1 MWLINLALFGKMV
14 LREDVNMVEI
24 ITAIIVGGLSLVGVI
39 FTSTQSSKKIEQ
51 QLSVAQ
57 AVTDTKIEQLTEEV
71 RKHNTFADRIT
82 KLEVEVDMLKSK

>member
-57 AVTDTKIEQLTEEV
+57 AFTDTKIEQLTEEV

-82 KLEVEVDMLKSK
+82 KLEVEVDMLKKK

>member
-1 MWLINLALFGKMV
+1 MI
-14 LREDVNMVEI
+14 EI

-57 AVTDTKIEQLTEEV
+57 AVTDTKIEHLTEEI

-82 KLEVEVDMLKSK
+82 KLEVEVDILKKK

>member
-1 MWLINLALFGKMV
+1 VI
-14 LREDVNMVEI
+14 EI

-57 AVTDTKIEQLTEEV
+57 AVTDTKIEHLTEEI

-82 KLEVEVDMLKSK
+82 KLEVEVDILKKK

>member
-1 MWLINLALFGKMV
+1 
-14 LREDVNMVEI
+14 MVEI
-24 ITAIIVGGLSLVGVI
+24 ITAIIVGGLSLIGVI
-39 FTSTQSSKKIEQ
+39 FTSSQSSKKIEQ

-82 KLEVEVDMLKSK
+82 KLEVEVSILEKQQHK

>member
-1 MWLINLALFGKMV
+1 
-14 LREDVNMVEI
+14 MVEI

-39 FTSTQSSKKIEQ
+39 ITSQQSSKKIEQ

-57 AVTDTKIEQLTEEV
+57 AVTDTKIENLTEEV

-82 KLEVEVDMLKSK
+82 RLEVEVEVLEKKMK

>member
-1 MWLINLALFGKMV
+1 
-14 LREDVNMVEI
+14 MVEI

-39 FTSTQSSKKIEQ
+39 ITSQQSSKKIEQ

-82 KLEVEVDMLKSK
+82 RLEVEVDMLEKQQHK